1 MSIPSGNVA
10 TVRRALSAYASG
22 DLPSFFAEL
31 DSDIEWI
38 GAREFPDA
46 RAFRG
51 HDGVRDALRLWSD
64 VWDTMELRASE
75 FLAADDGR
83 VLAVGEVQ
91 LHAEETGLDFT
102 SPMAMLIAVR
112 RGKLAFVQ
120 FFLDLD
126 EARAAAALT

>member
-1 MSIPSGNVA
+1 
-10 TVRRALSAYASG
+10 
-22 DLPSFFAEL
+22 
-31 DSDIEWI
+31 
-38 GAREFPDA
+38 
-46 RAFRG
+46 
-51 HDGVRDALRLWSD
+51 
-64 VWDTMELRASE
+64 MELRASE

-83 VLAVGEVQ
+83 LLAVGEVQ

-126 EARAAAALT
+126 DARAAAGLA